1 MTTPAPNPP
10 NSDPPGHDHP
20 ASARPGYDQSAAN
33 LLASSL
39 PASSTPASEPQ
50 ALEPG
55 GLPPLS
61 GRPPQPLAR
70 LLIPLLPLLF
80 IWLGTAGL
88 LLWLLYS
95 RTHWNEWGDEADI
108 REWIENTRIFRKT
121 LAELAREYL
130 DLTLSS
136 PGDNGDHP
144 RRTVKRSEII
154 EHIQAMVEPIRLHGG
169 QLPQFPDIARLEV
182 RFDGPAANRYDL
194 APIGWV
200 SPKRP
205 SAPQARALWRTLRL
219 PVATPHTDVFP
230 VIHVE
235 YRLHTYDRA
244 QLQQDENRWWQSVA
258 AAVLIVSTV
267 PAAVYLVYFLLRER
281 NRERERWQAIAVAEH
296 RERELLRAEFAREQA
311 ERKAM
316 ELRTQIYVSIGILA
330 GSYAHNIKNLLV
342 RPNDLL
348 HRCLQD
354 AALPPHQQHLLR
366 EIQHTLATVT
376 ERLQQILRT
385 VRRDPSA
392 ASLAPLELVALLRDT
407 YHIWHETAQDK
418 WKVDLHLDLPP
429 SPLWVRADHSHLQQ
443 AVENLLFNARD
454 AAFEMRNHL
463 RQQARQEPDPH
474 RRRTR
479 LLEAAAWRGQ
489 ITLRAA
495 ADDASVVLELVDNGI
510 GMTEDI
516 RQRCLQTYFSTKRDN
531 ALYEGY
537 SAGMGLGLSFVAM
550 VMEHHGGAIEIVSAP
565 LQGSTFRLRLPRL
578 AAPAEPTTAPAT
590 ASPPTA

>member
-1 MTTPAPNPP
+1 MTPP
-10 NSDPPGHDHP
+10 PSDIATWDPVGPP
-20 ASARPGYDQSAAN
+20 
-33 LLASSL
+33 
-39 PASSTPASEPQ
+39 
-50 ALEPG
+50 
-55 GLPPLS
+55 PPS
-61 GRPPQPLAR
+61 GRPPLSLAR
-70 LLIPLLPLLF
+70 LLIPLVPLLL

-130 DLTLSS
+130 ELNLSS
-136 PGDNGDHP
+136 PVDNGDNP
-144 RRTVKRSEII
+144 RRTVKRSEIL

-205 SAPQARALWRTLRL
+205 SAPQARSLWRTLTL
-219 PVATPHTDVFP
+219 PAAPPQGDVYP
-230 VIHVE
+230 VIEVE

-258 AAVLIVSTV
+258 AAVLILSTL
-267 PAAVYLVYFLLRER
+267 PAAVYLIYFLLRER

-316 ELRTQIYVSIGILA
+316 ELRTQIYASIGILA

-354 AALPPHQQHLLR
+354 VTLPPHQQHLLR

-385 VRRDPSA
+385 VRRDPSTA
-392 ASLAPLELVALLRDT
+392 NLAPLELVGLLRDT
-407 YHIWHETAQDK
+407 YHIWHETAPDK
-418 WKVDLHLDLPP
+418 WKVDLHLDVPP
-429 SPLWVRADHSHLQQ
+429 TPLWVRADYSHLQQ
-443 AVENLLFNARD
+443 AIENLLFNARD
-454 AAFEMRNHL
+454 ATFEMRNHL
-463 RQQARQEPDPH
+463 RQQARQEPDLQ
-474 RRRTR
+474 RRRNR

-489 ITLRAA
+489 ITIRAA
-495 ADDASVVLELVDNGI
+495 ADDASVILEVIDNGI
-510 GMTEDI
+510 GMTEEV

-550 VMEHHGGAIEIVSAP
+550 VMEHHGGAIEIVSSP
-565 LQGSTFRLRLPRL
+565 LHGSTFRLRLPRL
-578 AAPAEPTTAPAT
+578 LTTAEPASCPTAAPPSAA
-590 ASPPTA
+590 